1 MRAAVETATKADTIR
16 TSRHHNS
23 DIAAQATAGES
34 GLLILLLKSK
44 QRVSFFLHE
53 DWLHATS
60 SACPLSVNDANVR
73 NWPIAVRQHRDDGH
87 LSDACYKMK
96 R

>member
-60 SACPLSVNDANVR
+60 LRVRFPLTTRMSAIGRLQSVSIGTTDISQTRATR
-73 NWPIAVRQHRDDGH
+73 
-87 LSDACYKMK
+87 
-96 R
+96 